1 MIILTGTYNFFILTI
16 SDELIGL
23 YVLRLNAPTST
34 IRNGDGEPSGCLS
47 VWQQVSDTARSVRE
61 TGRRPGRPIG
71 ESEQRAG
78 RSGSV
83 SASDQC
89 ISSVST
95 TESSPAASTRID
107 QPGYKVTAVVLS
119 SFNLFLKTISKI
131 LNSVFAYKMFCTFFK
146 LSRSALSVQ
155 VENKYTL
162 QPRDHI
168 TPQLSGPAD
177 GRHGNQTTCLIS

>member
-1 MIILTGTYNFFILTI
+1 M
-16 SDELIGL
+16 
-23 YVLRLNAPTST
+23 LRRVRSETETESRAAV
-34 IRNGDGEPSGCLS
+34 CLS
-47 VWQQVSDTARSVRE
+47 DSRSAIRFDQSE
-61 TGRRPGRPIG
+61 RRADV
-71 ESEQRAG
+71 RAG
-78 RSGSV
+78 RSASQNKRADRSGSV

-177 GRHGNQTTCLIS
+177 GRHRNQTTCLIS